1 MPRCYPEGFR
11 LAVAMFA
18 SADVAPIPEIA
29 AACGVPESTVR
40 SWERQYRL
48 MHEGRSVSSPGRRAC
63 RVRRV
68 EGRHPA
74 RYCRTSRSRNCR
86 HRRCQGGGR
95 A

>member
-1 MPRCYPEGFR
+1 MHKDYLEGFR

-18 SADVAPIPEIA
+18 SKDVAPIEMIA
-29 AACGVPESTVR
+29 AACGVSESTVR

-48 MHEGRSVSSPGRRAC
+48 AHEGRSVSRHGRRC
-63 RVRRV
+63 RARRV

-86 HRRCQGGGR
+86 HRRCQGGGK